1 MPPLAIRREPPDSRR
16 RASPRRSASLIG
28 KGVEVYVVSDDL
40 TERGLQ
46 SEELIDGIKMVRKAD
61 LPALCGGYDQVWH
74 W

>member
-1 MPPLAIRREPPDSRR
+1 M
-16 RASPRRSASLIG
+16 
-28 KGVEVYVVSDDL
+28 VSDDL

-46 SEELIDGIKMVRKAD
+46 SEELIDGIKMVRKTD